1 MSLSIRRIDRKPVHS
16 WRDFQRIKNEIAGPE
31 IEAFE
36 LYPGRRRTVDTAN
49 QYWMWCMR
57 PGIELPVGFS
67 ERAVSGDNDPLFPM
81 SRQASFRK
89 GEREAI

>member
-1 MSLSIRRIDRKPVHS
+1 
-16 WRDFQRIKNEIAGPE
+16 
-31 IEAFE
+31 
-36 LYPGRRRTVDTAN
+36 
-49 QYWMWCMR
+49 MR